1 MSKLLSDEELLI
13 RLDELVMKC
22 EGTQWIPE
30 HNSYL
35 NDMLNPINTQKRL
48 AVESVIGEDERPAK
62 EASPLMK
69 QLSPNTN
76 RIDWRNE
83 LRAEQKARIK

>member
-1 MSKLLSDEELLI
+1 MSKDRLLSDEELLI

-35 NDMLNPINTQKRL
+35 NDMLNLINTQKRL
-48 AVESVIGEDERPAK
+48 AVDW
-62 EASPLMK
+62 
-69 QLSPNTN
+69 LS
-76 RIDWRNE
+76 
-83 LRAEQKARIK
+83 